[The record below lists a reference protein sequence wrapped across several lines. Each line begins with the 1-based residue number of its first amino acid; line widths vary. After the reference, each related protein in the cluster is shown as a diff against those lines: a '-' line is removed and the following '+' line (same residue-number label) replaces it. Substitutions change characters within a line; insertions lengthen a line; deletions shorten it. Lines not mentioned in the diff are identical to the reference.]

1 MVGLCVST
9 HLAASCVWRRAAGL
23 RRARPGHMCFSHI
36 PAATPQSYSC
46 FHRRCELRWASG
58 EDRRLQEKKNIYKKS
73 FYKFLH
79 SRKPADPT
87 CVSRDFTMI
96 IFRVLLLSVISSSPR
111 NFSLKLMFFSRL
123 LSDRAF
129 RAASGL
135 FCSSLKRENTN
146 TLWGHQNKVPVKL
159 DLPQKNKKK
168 TPALLM
174 IRVYE
179 TGTWIK
185 CRQQHLKYC
194 FTVQ

>member
-1 MVGLCVST
+1 
-9 HLAASCVWRRAAGL
+9 
-23 RRARPGHMCFSHI
+23 
-36 PAATPQSYSC
+36 
-46 FHRRCELRWASG
+46 
-58 EDRRLQEKKNIYKKS
+58 
-73 FYKFLH
+73 
-79 SRKPADPT
+79 
-87 CVSRDFTMI
+87 MI

-159 DLPQKNKKK
+159 DPPKKIKNP
-168 TPALLM
+168 PALLM

-179 TGTWIK
+179 TGT
-185 CRQQHLKYC
+185 
-194 FTVQ
+194 